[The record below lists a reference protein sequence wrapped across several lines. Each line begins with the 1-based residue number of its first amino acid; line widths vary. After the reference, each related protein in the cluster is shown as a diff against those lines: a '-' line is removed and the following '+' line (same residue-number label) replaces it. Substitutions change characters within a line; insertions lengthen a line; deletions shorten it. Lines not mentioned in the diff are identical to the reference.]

1 MGKWRFLQVNR
12 PMSSDQDIDSL
23 EEWLSGVEA
32 KERVVVR
39 LSLVGQVS
47 VAKKARLDNLLEHY
61 SDLFGAIE
69 RWERQSD
76 LVVIPDETDMDHF
89 GLSGFASDALSE
101 LRSMAEEGESA
112 STARDALALLYRLVE
127 ARS

>member
-1 MGKWRFLQVNR
+1 MQGNW
-12 PMSSDQDIDSL
+12 PMSSDQDIDAL

-32 KERVVVR
+32 KERTVVK

-47 VAKKARLDNLLEHY
+47 VAQKARLDDLLEHQA
-61 SDLFGAIE
+61 DLFGAIE
-69 RWERQSD
+69 TWERQSD
-76 LVVIPDETDMDHF
+76 LVVIPDETDVDHF

-112 STARDALALLYRLVE
+112 PAARDALALLYRLVE